1 MINTAIVFNHRGT
14 IGKDGCGPIE
24 VRLTVDRDVFY
35 INTGIRVAKQNF
47 VGGSVVN
54 QLDSKEMNERIRI
67 MYARVQAE
75 VNRFLEAGRKI
86 KPEEIRRRVYNF
98 SDLQS
103 GGDNLLV
110 FIKEQEKILRLR
122 EGTLKHYRTLRLR
135 LQEYGKLRDWSD
147 LTVENIFQFDA
158 WLHKLAK
165 PQTQVAKMMGEKP
178 ECISDAAVYNYHKC
192 FKALLNRAVLME
204 KIESNPYAR
213 LHGQFKR
220 GDKENVEFLTAE
232 EMEAIE
238 SLHPLA
244 GSQMAICRDIF
255 VFQLHT
261 GLSYADT
268 QVFDFSQY
276 YQVNGRWCTVSR
288 RVKTGVEYVI
298 QLSDEC
304 ERILQRYDWK
314 LPHINNSDYNYCLKA
329 LGAAVGIEKRM
340 HSHLARHSFGTY
352 MVANNVAIQNVKA
365 MMGHKDIK
373 QTLRYAKVLHESVFA
388 SFNQIQ
394 RR

>member
-1 MINTAIVFNHRGT
+1 MINTAIVFNHRGQ

-24 VRLTVDRDVFY
+24 VRLTVDGDVFY

-47 VGGSVVN
+47 VVGSIVN
-54 QLDSKEMNERIRI
+54 QPDSKEMNERVRI
-67 MYARVQAE
+67 MYARVQEE
-75 VNRFLEAGRKI
+75 VNRCMEAGRKI
-86 KPEEIRRRVYNF
+86 DPNEIRRKIHIF
-98 SDLQS
+98 QELQS

-110 FIKEQEKILRLR
+110 FIEEQEKILRLR
-122 EGTLKHYRTLRLR
+122 EGTLKHYKTLRLR
-135 LQEYGKLRDWSD
+135 LQEYGKLRSWSD
-147 LTVENIFQFDA
+147 VTVENLFHFDA
-158 WLHKLAK
+158 WLHKLTK
-165 PQTQVAKMMGEKP
+165 PQTQMAKMMSEKP
-178 ECISDAAVYNYHKC
+178 EYISDAAVYNYHKC
-192 FKALLNRAVLME
+192 FKAILNRAVLMD
-204 KIESNPYAR
+204 KIESNPYAKIR
-213 LHGQFKR
+213 GHFKR
-220 GDKENVEFLTAE
+220 GDKENVEFLTVE

-276 YQVNGRWCTVSR
+276 YQVNGRWCTVGR
-288 RVKTGVEYVI
+288 RVKTGVEYII

-304 ERILQRYDWK
+304 ERILQKYDWK
-314 LPHINNSDYNYCLKA
+314 LPKINNSDYNYCLKA

-352 MVANNVAIQNVKA
+352 MTAHNVAIQNVKA

-373 QTLRYAKVLHESVFA
+373 QTLRYAKVLPESVFA
-388 SFNQIQ
+388 AFNQIQ
-394 RR
+394 RK